1 MLLSILAEDTYM
13 VNGKTWKVG
22 DVIPIEGI
30 MTGVAGRAMTVAELN
45 DELVGIRGALAEI
58 RANLLTRLA
67 ETSDVFDEKAAELA
81 WSYEETQR
89 DWLYY
94 SDCLYRAIQ
103 KHYGG
108 QLPINRDPV
117 TGAMKIRKHQ
127 PGEALNYLRDICG
140 NTVQWPKYDGIV
152 RIARKLRPAGSET
165 AKIWFHEDAA
175 NKSSYPYVMAAAEMS
190 AESQVADRLCAAMTD
205 QFGDLRR
212 YGYPMLLL
220 WKLDDASCLLFEVS
234 TSLGQQQRQGP
245 KESYN
250 QAIRRIVATMKT
262 ANKEPSMLAF
272 AMVGTY
278 EHEKGEGRKPSLAII
293 TGEVSKEYE
302 RHSVAL
308 VSDTEIDVVSR
319 GEGLKTDEDVAKA
332 FRAAVGREVKS

>member
-94 SDCLYRAIQ
+94 SDCLYRAVQ
-103 KHYGG
+103 KYYGG
-108 QLPINRDPV
+108 QLPINRDPL

-152 RIARKLRPAGSET
+152 RIAKKLRPAGSET

-234 TSLGQQQRQGP
+234 TSLGQQQRQSP

-250 QAIRRIVATMKT
+250 QAIRRIVATMKA

>member
-1 MLLSILAEDTYM
+1 M
-13 VNGKTWKVG
+13 
-22 DVIPIEGI
+22 
-30 MTGVAGRAMTVAELN
+30 
-45 DELVGIRGALAEI
+45 
-58 RANLLTRLA
+58 
-67 ETSDVFDEKAAELA
+67 A

-108 QLPINRDPV
+108 QLPITRDPL

-140 NTVQWPKYDGIV
+140 NNVQWPKYDGIV
-152 RIARKLRPAGSET
+152 RIAKKLRPAGSET
-165 AKIWFHEDAA
+165 AKLWFHEDAA
-175 NKSSYPYVMAAAEMS
+175 NKTSYPYIMAAAEMS
-190 AESQVADRLCAAMTD
+190 VESQVADRLCASMTD

-212 YGYPMLLL
+212 YGYPMCLL
-220 WKLDDASCLLFEVS
+220 WKLDDASCLIFEVS

-250 QAIRRIVATMKT
+250 QAIRRIVATMK
-262 ANKEPSMLAF
+262 AAGKEPSMLAF

-278 EHEKGEGRKPSLAII
+278 EHEKGEGRKPSMAII
-293 TGEVSKEYE
+293 AGEVSKDYE
-302 RHSVAL
+302 RHIIAL
-308 VSDTEIDVVSR
+308 VDDQTIDVVSR

-332 FRAAVGREVKS
+332 LRAAVGREVKA